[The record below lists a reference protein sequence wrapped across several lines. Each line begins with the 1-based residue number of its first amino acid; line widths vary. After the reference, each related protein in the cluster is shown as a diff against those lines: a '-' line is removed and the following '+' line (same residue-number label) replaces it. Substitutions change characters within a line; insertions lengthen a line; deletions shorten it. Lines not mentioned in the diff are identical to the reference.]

1 MLIAQCRRIVCRS
14 YPTQSNQQ
22 QQLTLCVVLAVFPTF
37 VKTPEDKT
45 VRAGTTARL
54 DCAATG
60 QPPPQISW
68 QKDGGSDFPAARER
82 RMYVKPTDDAFFIV
96 RFRST
101 DQGVYSCTATNAAG
115 TIMANVTLSV
125 LGGSLS
131 LSNSLTVVWVSCM
144 V

>member
-1 MLIAQCRRIVCRS
+1 
-14 YPTQSNQQ
+14 
-22 QQLTLCVVLAVFPTF
+22 VFPTF

-131 LSNSLTVVWVSCM
+131 CSPSLTVVWVSC
-144 V
+144 VV

>member
-1 MLIAQCRRIVCRS
+1 M
-14 YPTQSNQQ
+14 
-22 QQLTLCVVLAVFPTF
+22 
-37 VKTPEDKT
+37 KTPEDKT
-45 VRAGTTARL
+45 VRSGTTARL

-82 RMYVKPTDDAFFIV
+82 RMYVEPTDDAFFIV
-96 RFRST
+96 RFSST

-125 LGGSLS
+125 LGTFLLKHHLGPYTCLFTVLFTVLGTFLLKHHLGPYTCLLFTVLLS
-131 LSNSLTVVWVSCM
+131 VF
-144 V
+144 